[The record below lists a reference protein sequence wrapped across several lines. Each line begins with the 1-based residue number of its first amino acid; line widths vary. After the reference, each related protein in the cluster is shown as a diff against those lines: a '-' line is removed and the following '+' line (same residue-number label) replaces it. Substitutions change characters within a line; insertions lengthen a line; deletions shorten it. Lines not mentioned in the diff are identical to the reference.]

1 MSSIIDRFFI
11 SVGLKTEDVERGMQE
26 LDNTLTN
33 GFKEIAAGIIAPLAG
48 MISAG
53 ALFANYVDEA
63 TKVKKLAD
71 SFKMSTDAVQEWR
84 GAYEAAGVEADE
96 FTSTYHDM
104 NDYITDSIHNQSGP
118 LQEMVDNYGLA
129 LKDMNGKTKDAET
142 VMFEMSDIFEKIGSQ
157 ESIGLAKRLG
167 ITDDVI
173 PLFQKGSNGIREIM
187 ARQKELGFY
196 TKEDTERAQAFT
208 KALQEVTRA
217 FKMSLVPVL
226 SAVTPFIVKLGEVF
240 TKAFILMRQHS
251 TVIKTAIAGLALVL
265 VATLV
270 PSINAVKA
278 ASLAMIRSPIGQ
290 FIALFI
296 LLGMVIEDS
305 LVYIEGGESAL
316 PGLWSKF
323 GTGEEIAAK
332 LNGAFEQTKEIV
344 SGIVSFFEQWGGKIA
359 FVATAAMA
367 LMAVVKIVL
376 AVWAA
381 VVKVWGVLQIVGN
394 LVQGIIILFSM
405 LAGVGVG
412 MAAGIVVALA
422 GVVAALYWVYENW
435 EMVKEAARSFGD
447 VCGRIIDDVISAF
460 SRFVSSVTDLMSR
473 FFNWLGDSFS
483 EKIGAL
489 KNGLLEIIGMEGEAS
504 RLAISGKG
512 GGNQTWSADYST
524 KNYFGNESSP
534 ANTGFQFK
542 GLIGPGMGGING

>member
-26 LDNTLTN
+26 LDNTLTE

-48 MISAG
+48 ILSAG
-53 ALFANYVDEA
+53 ALFANYTDEA

-71 SFKMSTDAVQEWR
+71 SFKISTDAVQEWR

-96 FTSTYHDM
+96 FTGTYHDM
-104 NDYITDSIHNQSGP
+104 SEYMVDAINNQAGP
-118 LQEMVDNYGLA
+118 LQDMADNYGLA
-129 LKDMNGKTKDAET
+129 LTDMEGKARDNLSIL
-142 VMFEMSDIFEKIGSQ
+142 FDISDIFKEVGAQ
-157 ESIGLAKRLG
+157 ESIGLAKQLG
-167 ITDDVI
+167 LTDDVI
-173 PLFQKGSNGIREIM
+173 PLFQKGSKEMREIM

-208 KALQEVTRA
+208 KALQEITRA

-226 SAVTPFIVKLGEVF
+226 SAVTPLIVKVGEVF

-296 LLGMVIEDS
+296 MLGMVIEDL

-367 LMAVVKIVL
+367 LMAVVKIVM

-381 VVKVWGVLQIVGN
+381 IVKVWGVLQIVWN
-394 LVQGIIILFSM
+394 AVQGIIILFSG
-405 LAGVGVG
+405 LLGVGIG

-422 GVVAALYWVYENW
+422 GIVAALYWVYENW
-435 EMVKEAARSFGD
+435 ETVKEAARSFGD
-447 VCGRIIDDVISAF
+447 VCGRIIDDVVRAF
-460 SRFVSSVTDLMSR
+460 SRFVSSVKDLMSR
-473 FFNWLGDSFS
+473 FFGWLGDSFS

-489 KNGLLEIIGMEGEAS
+489 KNGLLEVIGLGGDAN
-504 RLAISGKG
+504 RLAVSGKG
-512 GGNQTWSADYST
+512 GGNKTWSVDNST
-524 KNYFGNESSP
+524 TNNFGNGSSP
-534 ANTGFQFK
+534 SNTGFQFE
-542 GLIGPGMGGING
+542 GFTLAGNMGIR